1 MGGKKTWQVA
11 PNSLSLPTAMR
22 ITIFLL
28 LFVTILRAQTPILEQ
43 YIEVR
48 SGTLPI
54 VLTVPHGGA
63 LKPGNILARRYGVT
77 GTDSNT
83 IPLAEMLIEE
93 LQARYGGK
101 PHAIISRLHRS
112 KLDPNREIVEAAQG
126 DTTSEAAWHRFHDSA
141 QKACDLVMKKHGY
154 GLLLDI
160 HGHRHLDQRV
170 ELGYLIKGDQLK
182 QSDAEL
188 NANAALIAA
197 TSIRELDKR
206 SPQTF
211 AELVRGPQ
219 SLGGL
224 LEFRGFRSLPS
235 PTKSHPAIIAGYF
248 SGAYDVSAHGSRE
261 GGTVSAI
268 QVECPWNNVRDKPEN
283 QRRFA
288 QALADSLGIYFETHF
303 GRKLR

>member
-1 MGGKKTWQVA
+1 
-11 PNSLSLPTAMR
+11 MR
-22 ITIFLL
+22 ISFLL
-28 LFVTILRAQTPILEQ
+28 LLFTTTLCAQTPALEQ

-54 VLTVPHGGA
+54 ILTVPHGGS
-63 LKPGNILARRYGVT
+63 LKPDNVLARRYGVT

-83 IPLAEMLIEE
+83 IPLSEVIIEE
-93 LQARYGGK
+93 MQNRFGGK

-112 KLDPNREIVEAAQG
+112 KLDPNRDIKEAAQG
-126 DTTSEAAWHRFHDSA
+126 DPTAEAAWHRFHDNA
-141 QKACDLVMKKHGY
+141 QKACDSVMKKHGF

-170 ELGYLIKGDQLK
+170 ELGYLIKGEQLK
-182 QSDAEL
+182 ASDAEL
-188 NANAALIAA
+188 NANAALIAS

-206 SPQTF
+206 SPQSF
-211 AELVRGPQ
+211 AQLVRGPQ

-224 LEFRGFRSLPS
+224 LERHGARCLPS
-235 PTKSHPAIIAGYF
+235 PSKANPGLMAGYF
-248 SGAYDVSAHGSRE
+248 SGVYDVAAHGSRE

-268 QVECPWNNVRDKPEN
+268 QIECPWNNVRDTADN

-288 QALADSLGIYFETHF
+288 QALAESLGVYFEVHF
-303 GRKLR
+303 GRKLK

>member
-1 MGGKKTWQVA
+1 MR
-11 PNSLSLPTAMR
+11 LPF
-22 ITIFLL
+22 FLL
-28 LFVTILRAQTPILEQ
+28 LFSAVLHAQTSELEN

-54 VLTVPHGGA
+54 VLTVPHGGS
-63 LKPGNILARRYGVT
+63 LKPENVLARRYGVT

-83 IPLAEMLIEE
+83 IPLSEMIIEE
-93 LQARYGGK
+93 LQARYGGR

-112 KLDPNREIVEAAQG
+112 KLDPNREIKEAAQG
-126 DTTSEAAWHRFHDSA
+126 DPTAEAAWHRFHDSA
-141 QKACDLVMKKHGY
+141 QKACDLVMKKHGL

-170 ELGYLIKGDQLK
+170 ELGYLIKGEQLK
-182 QSDAEL
+182 ASDAEL

-206 SPQTF
+206 SPQSF

-224 LEFRGFRSLPS
+224 LEIRGFRCLPS
-235 PTKSHPAIIAGYF
+235 PTKANPGILAGYF
-248 SGAYDVSAHGSRE
+248 SGAYSVTAHGSRE
-261 GGTVSAI
+261 RGTVSAI
-268 QVECPWNNVRDKPEN
+268 QVECPWNNVRDKPEH

-288 QALADSLGIYFETHF
+288 QALADSLGVYFEIHF
-303 GRKLR
+303 GRKLK